1 MATKMQTK
9 TEFITIFN
17 NLKTLYSFEFIDEE
31 TFNAFL
37 KQIAENL
44 LATDFEE
51 MLDETE
57 IKTQDISKEVR
68 KAKDQALKNKLMYFG
83 SFN

>member
-1 MATKMQTK
+1 MATKIQTK

-17 NLKTLYSFEFIDEE
+17 NLKTLYNFEFIDEE
-31 TFNAFL
+31 TFNLFL
-37 KQIAENL
+37 KQIAEHL
-44 LATDFEE
+44 LSTNIEG
-51 MLDETE
+51 LDDEKE

-68 KAKDQALKNKLMYFG
+68 KTKDNALKNKLMHFG

>member
-1 MATKMQTK
+1 MATKIQTK

-17 NLKTLYSFEFIDEE
+17 NLKTLYNFEFIDEE
-31 TFNAFL
+31 TFNLFL
-37 KQIAENL
+37 KQIAEHL
-44 LATDFEE
+44 LATNIEGLF
-51 MLDETE
+51 DEKE

-68 KAKDQALKNKLMYFG
+68 KAKDNALKNKLMYFG

>member
-1 MATKMQTK
+1 MATKIQTK

-17 NLKTLYSFEFIDEE
+17 NLKTFYNFEFIDEE
-31 TFNAFL
+31 TFNLFL
-37 KQIAENL
+37 KQIAEHL
-44 LATDFEE
+44 LSTNIEG
-51 MLDETE
+51 LNDEKE

-68 KAKDQALKNKLMYFG
+68 KTKDTALKNKLMYFG

>member
-1 MATKMQTK
+1 MATKIETK

-17 NLKTLYSFEFIDEE
+17 NLKTLYSFEFVDEE
-31 TFNAFL
+31 TFNVFL
-37 KQIAENL
+37 KQVAENL
-44 LATDFEE
+44 LATNVEE
-51 MLDETE
+51 MHDENE

-68 KAKDQALKNKLMYFG
+68 KTKDQALKNKLMYFG

>member
-1 MATKMQTK
+1 MATKIQTK
-9 TEFITIFN
+9 TEFLTIFN

-37 KQIAENL
+37 KQIAENI

-51 MLDETE
+51 MLDETK

-68 KAKDQALKNKLMYFG
+68 KTKDQALKNKLMYFG